1 MPPAKYHLGKFP
13 PGTLDWP
20 RLIPLIGP
28 AYTAIARYD
37 GVLSAVPN
45 ADVLLSPLTTQEAV
59 LSSKIEGTVTTVE
72 EVLEFEAGGRLSEQ
86 AENSPKRNDIYE
98 VINYRRAITKAVER
112 LKDLPI
118 SGRLI
123 KEAHA
128 VLLDGVRGQNRAPG
142 EFRRD
147 QNWIGAPDSTIETAK
162 FVPIAANLIGEG
174 MSKWEKFIHSQQ
186 HDLLVQL
193 AIIHAEFES
202 LHPFMDGNG
211 RMGRMLIPL
220 FLFERKVLSRPTLY
234 VSAYLEAR
242 REEYYERLLAVSRD
256 GDWTGWCAFFLEAL
270 RVQGTINSE
279 KARALIDLYN
289 DKKTW
294 ISEQTK
300 SPYAIHALEYVFKR
314 PIFNGSDFVANA
326 GIPKPTA
333 KRIVRVLRDEGM
345 LKVLHPSSGRSPA
358 LYAFAD
364 LLNVTEGRKVF

>member
-1 MPPAKYHLGKFP
+1 MAPVKYHLGKFP
-13 PGTLDWP
+13 PQSLDWS
-20 RLIPLIGP
+20 RLVPLIGP

-72 EVLEFEAGGRLSEQ
+72 EVLEFEAGGPVSEQ
-86 AENSPKRNDIYE
+86 AENSPKRSDIYE
-98 VINYRRAITKAVER
+98 VINYRRAITKAVQR

-128 VLLDGVRGQNRAPG
+128 VLLDGVRGRNRAPG
-142 EFRRD
+142 EYRRD
-147 QNWIGAPDSTIETAK
+147 QNWIGAPDSTLETAK
-162 FVPIAANLIGEG
+162 FIPIAPNLIGEG
-174 MSKWEKFIHSQQ
+174 MSQWEKFIHSQQ
-186 HDLLVQL
+186 DDLLVQL

-220 FLFERKVLSRPTLY
+220 FLFERKILSSPTLY
-234 VSAYLEAR
+234 VSAYLESR
-242 REEYYERLLAVSRD
+242 REQYYDRLLAVSRD
-256 GDWTGWCAFFLEAL
+256 GDWTGWCAFFLESL
-270 RVQGTINSE
+270 RVQGTVNAD

-289 DKKTW
+289 GKKTW
-294 ISEQTK
+294 ISEQTR

-314 PIFNGSDFVANA
+314 PIFSGSDFVASS
-326 GIPKPTA
+326 GIPEPTA
-333 KRIVRVLRDEGM
+333 KRIVRVLKDAGM
-345 LKVLHPSSGRSPA
+345 LKVVRESAGRRA
-358 LYAFAD
+358 GIYAFAE
-364 LLNVTEGRKVF
+364 LLNVTEGRAIF

>member
-1 MPPAKYHLGKFP
+1 MAPVKYHLGKFP
-13 PGTLDWP
+13 PGNLDWP

-72 EVLEFEAGGRLSEQ
+72 EVLEFEAGGPVSQQ
-86 AENSPKRNDIYE
+86 AENSSKRNDIYE
-98 VINYRRAITKAVER
+98 VINYRRAITKAVAL

-128 VLLDGVRGQNRAPG
+128 VLLAGVRGQNRSPG
-142 EFRRD
+142 EYRRD
-147 QNWIGAPDSTIETAK
+147 QNWIGAPDSTLETAK
-162 FVPIAANLIGEG
+162 FIPIAANLIGDG
-174 MSKWEKFIHSQQ
+174 MSKWERFIHSQQ
-186 HDLLVQL
+186 DDLLVQL

-211 RMGRMLIPL
+211 RLGRMLIPL
-220 FLFERKVLSRPTLY
+220 FLFERKILSSPTLY
-234 VSAYLEAR
+234 VSAHLESCR
-242 REEYYERLLAVSRD
+242 DEYYNRLLAVSRD

-270 RVQGTINSE
+270 RVQGSVNAE

-289 DKKTW
+289 GMKKW

-300 SPYAIHALEYVFKR
+300 SPYGIHALDFIFQR
-314 PIFNGSDFVANA
+314 PIFSASAFVGQS

-333 KRIVRVLRDEGM
+333 KRIISVLREKGM
-345 LKVLHPSSGRSPA
+345 LRVARESAGRRA
-358 LYAFAD
+358 AIYAFGD
-364 LLNVTEGRKVF
+364 LLNVTEGREVF